1 ELDEAPAPPS
11 AVVARL
17 DGVDPEPALVAERG
31 EERGLAL
38 RRADAG
44 PQHGGVE
51 GGQSLGDGGLVGQ
64 RAEDLAELLERDEL
78 APVPVTGDR
87 QRAGQGAD
95 LDHPD
100 ATRRL
105 RVAAG
110 QLEGARV
117 AAQHGDVVAA
127 VAVPVPG

>member
-1 ELDEAPAPPS
+1 RRRAVVVLAGELDEAPAPPT
-11 AVVARL
+11 AVVAHL

-51 GGQSLGDGGLVGQ
+51 GGQPFGDDGLVAQ
-64 RAEDLAELLERDEL
+64 RPEDLAELLERDEL
-78 APVPVTGDR
+78 APVPVAGDR
-87 QRAGQGAD
+87 QRTGDGPD

-100 ATRRL
+100 AVRR
-105 RVAAG
+105 RGVAG
-110 QLEGARV
+110 QLEGA
-117 AAQHGDVVAA
+117 G
-127 VAVPVPG
+127 VP